1 MKVVLASQNR
11 HKLTEIQAILAQYD
25 MELVLQ
31 SDLGVHVDVDE
42 TGATF
47 EENSLLKAR
56 AVMEATGMPAI
67 ADDSGLCVDV
77 LGGAPGIYSARYGAP
92 DCVTDRDRLNYL
104 LKNMRGIRSEERT
117 ARFVCVITLLYP
129 DGRKLVARGTCEG
142 MIAFEPSGEDGF
154 GYDPVF
160 YVPSQ
165 GCTFAQMGAE
175 KKNDISHRAN
185 ALRRLEAMLNSS
197 CSAGNLPAQ
206 DQLEETL

>member
-1 MKVVLASQNR
+1 MRVVLASQNR
-11 HKLTEIQAILAQYD
+11 HKLAEIQAILAQYD

-31 SDLGVHVDVDE
+31 SDLGIHVDVDE
-42 TGATF
+42 TGTGF
-47 EENSLLKAR
+47 EENSELKAR
-56 AVMEATGMPAI
+56 AVVEATGLPAI

-77 LGGAPGIYSARYGAP
+77 LDGAPGIYSARYGAP

-104 LKNMRGIRSEERT
+104 LKNMRGVRSEERT

-142 MIAFEPSGEDGF
+142 MIAFEPSGDDGF

-160 YVPSQ
+160 YIPSQ

-175 KKNDISHRAN
+175 RKNRISHRAN
-185 ALRRLEAMLNSS
+185 ALLRLEQMLE
-197 CSAGNLPAQ
+197 
-206 DQLEETL
+206 DKK

>member
-1 MKVVLASQNR
+1 MRVVLASQNR
-11 HKLTEIQAILAQYD
+11 HELAEIQAILSQYD

-31 SDLGVHVDVDE
+31 SDLGLRIDVDE
-42 TGATF
+42 TGTTF
-47 EENSLLKAR
+47 EENSELKAR
-56 AVMEATGMPAI
+56 AVVEATGLPAI

-92 DCVTDRDRLNYL
+92 ECVTDRDRLNFL

-160 YVPSQ
+160 NLPSQ

-175 KKNDISHRAN
+175 RKNQISHRAN
-185 ALRRLEAMLNSS
+185 ALLRLEQM
-197 CSAGNLPAQ
+197 
-206 DQLEETL
+206 LEENK

>member
-11 HKLTEIQAILAQYD
+11 HKLAEIQAILAQYD

-47 EENSLLKAR
+47 EENSLLKAK
-56 AVMEATGMPAI
+56 AVMEAARMPAI

-129 DGRKLVARGTCEG
+129 DGRKLVARGSCEG

-160 YVPSQ
+160 YIPSQ

-175 KKNDISHRAN
+175 RKNKISHRAN
-185 ALRRLEAMLNSS
+185 ALLRLEQM
-197 CSAGNLPAQ
+197 
-206 DQLEETL
+206 LEENK

>member
-11 HKLTEIQAILAQYD
+11 HKLAEIQAILAQYD

-31 SDLGVHVDVDE
+31 SDLGLQIDVDE
-42 TGATF
+42 TGESF
-47 EENSLLKAR
+47 EENSELKAR
-56 AVMEATGMPAI
+56 AVMEATGLPAV

-92 DCVTDRDRLNYL
+92 DCVTDRDRLNHL
-104 LKNMRGIRSEERT
+104 LNNLRGVRSEERT
-117 ARFVCVITLLYP
+117 ARFVCVITLVWP
-129 DGRKLVARGTCEG
+129 DGRKLVARGSCEG
-142 MIAFEPSGEDGF
+142 LITFEPRGEDGF

-175 KKNDISHRAN
+175 RKNAISHRAN
-185 ALRRLEAMLNSS
+185 ALHRLEAL
-197 CSAGNLPAQ
+197 L
-206 DQLEETL
+206 DQENE